1 MDYEAVLKEQMENI
15 LEGEDFGTVTDEAF
29 RISEGL
35 SDSFTLENILNS
47 TLQGESIFQNGQLIE
62 SFKDLILYELQNT
75 LIISAEI
82 ISICIIMGLMKSLA
96 EDFKTKGTAQLTV
109 MVCVMVIMGISLN
122 NFKLS
127 FQLVMDT
134 VSAMV
139 YTMEIILPV
148 LIGILLATGAAASGT
163 ILNPM
168 IIGAVT
174 VFAVIMKTVVLPA
187 LFLAG
192 VLSLL
197 NCLTEKNYVNKLS
210 KLLRSSAVFL
220 TGLILTV
227 LTGIITIQ
235 GLLTETADGLLINT
249 AKYSI
254 SSFIPIVGG
263 FASDTVELF
272 LRCMG
277 SIKNVIGIFGI
288 LMLILMMAIPMI
300 KVVLIGAV
308 YKFTAALT
316 EPVTDS
322 KIADGINDLGN
333 CMISMA
339 SILFF
344 TSLLFIIF
352 VSVIMGIGGAS

>member
-1 MDYEAVLKEQMENI
+1 MDYEAIVKEQMNHV
-15 LEGEDFGTVTDEAF
+15 LEGEDFGTVTDEAY
-29 RISEGL
+29 RLSEGL
-35 SDSFTLENILNS
+35 SDPFTLENILNS
-47 TLQGESIFQNGQLIE
+47 TLQGESIFNGRQMIDTF
-62 SFKDLILYELQNT
+62 SDLMLYEFQNALT
-75 LIISAEI
+75 AAAEI

-96 EDFKTKGTAQLTV
+96 ESFKTKGAAQLTV

-122 NFKLS
+122 SFKLS

-139 YTMEIILPV
+139 YTMEILLPV

-163 ILNPM
+163 ILSPL
-168 IIGAVT
+168 IIGAAAG
-174 VFAVIMKTVVLPA
+174 FAVIMKNLILPA
-187 LFLAG
+187 LFLSGA
-192 VLSLL
+192 LSMI
-197 NCLTEKNYVNKLS
+197 NCLTEKDYVNKLA

-227 LTGIITIQ
+227 LTGIITLQ
-235 GLLTETADGLLINT
+235 GLLTETADGILIST

-277 SIKNVIGIFGI
+277 SIKSVIGVFGI
-288 LMLILMMAIPMI
+288 LTLILMMAVPLL

-308 YKFTAALT
+308 YKLTSALS

-322 KIADGINDLGN
+322 KIADGINDMGS
-333 CMISMA
+333 CMIAMA

-352 VSVIMGIGGAS
+352 ISVIMGIGGAS